1 MLRPCWLIRRHSRP
15 AQPFIK
21 MLMGL
26 SAVIFDMDGT
36 LVDSMPYH
44 TLAWQQFLAAHGISA
59 SADEVKEKGH
69 GTLFDIMPR
78 FFGHHITPQ
87 ESYRLAME
95 KEAIFREIY
104 APHLKPLPG
113 LVPLLQGLK
122 AAGIKIGLGTAA
134 DFTNTDFTID
144 ALQIR
149 HYFDVLVTS
158 DLVPEGKPS
167 PAVYNYAADRLG
179 VSPTTCLVFEDTFS
193 GVEAAKAAGMKAI
206 ALTTM
211 HTHAVWMGRPVEMA
225 IDDYAQLQVSALEAL
240 MV

>member
-1 MLRPCWLIRRHSRP
+1 
-15 AQPFIK
+15 
-21 MLMGL
+21 MGL

-44 TLAWQQFLAAHGISA
+44 TLAWQQFLTAHGISA
-59 SADEVKEKGH
+59 TADEVKEKGH

-78 FFGHHITPQ
+78 FFGQHISRQ

-104 APHLKPLPG
+104 APHLKPLAG
-113 LVPLLQGLK
+113 LIPLLERLK

-167 PAVYNYAADRLG
+167 PAVYNYAADKLE
-179 VSPTTCLVFEDTFS
+179 VNPAACLVFEDTFS
-193 GVEAAKAAGMKAI
+193 GVEAAKAAGMRTGAI
-206 ALTTM
+206 TTM
-211 HTHAVWMGRPVEMA
+211 HTAATWQAYGVDLVLNDYEAVDLDLISKIMQP
-225 IDDYAQLQVSALEAL
+225 
-240 MV
+240 